1 MAERRSALLPRPAE
15 PARPAGPGAAEPE
28 AVEPGPVEPVAEEP
42 GAGAEPAGHAV
53 GETVERQA
61 GSRARSPAIESVSS
75 GSSLCPSAYLASSA
89 IVHRPAAGRLFLAT
103 PSAGSRA

>member
-1 MAERRSALLPRPAE
+1 MAERRSSPLPRPAE
-15 PARPAGPGAAEPE
+15 PARPAGPGVAEPGAIGPGLVEPAAEAPE
-28 AVEPGPVEPVAEEP
+28 
-42 GAGAEPAGHAV
+42 AGAEPAGLAA